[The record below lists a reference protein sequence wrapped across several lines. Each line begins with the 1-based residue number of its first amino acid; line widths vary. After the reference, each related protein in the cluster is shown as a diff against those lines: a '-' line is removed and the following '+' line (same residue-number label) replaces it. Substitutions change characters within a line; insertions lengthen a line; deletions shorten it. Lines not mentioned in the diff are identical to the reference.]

1 MTYDL
6 ADSVSPEPPTTGGA
20 LSLPR
25 LIDPAR
31 FFNRGYLL
39 LVVQEKMGNY
49 QDAEAQPPDD
59 DVVATEDDADP
70 TNPLVAGALSAVYGR
85 QVLVVTRRQYERRK
99 ISEPLFQRAE
109 ILDTH
114 KIAQVV
120 YKPARGKIGN
130 VFGESGTRI
139 NVSLKTPSGRQIPLT
154 IGSDSYVEELK
165 YVLEKKEEIPIDYS
179 RVVLVYGGK
188 TMVEGERI
196 THYGVRISVKLNV
209 TLARANLSAA
219 CP

>member
-1 MTYDL
+1 
-6 ADSVSPEPPTTGGA
+6 
-20 LSLPR
+20 
-25 LIDPAR
+25 
-31 FFNRGYLL
+31 
-39 LVVQEKMGNY
+39 MGNY

-59 DVVATEDDADP
+59 DAVATEDP

-99 ISEPLFQRAE
+99 ISDPLFQRAE

-196 THYGVRISVKLNV
+196 TRYGVRISVKLNV
-209 TLARANLSAA
+209 TFARASLSAA
-219 CP
+219 YVYLLSLANKTTNWHE